1 MVEKERAAIY
11 VRVSTTEQSTDSQEA
26 QLKSFVQQRGW
37 AVYRIYRDKGQP
49 GAKANRPGLDEL
61 MQDCRK
67 KKLDIVVVWK
77 FDRFARSLR
86 QLLTA
91 LEEFRQRGVG
101 FVSCTESIDTT
112 TPSGELVFQIFGA
125 IAQFERS
132 LISERVKCGLTHARS
147 MGKRLG
153 RPPVCE
159 LTAKEIEHLR
169 TERKKKGASLR
180 DLARKYGVT
189 LWMTHQLCK
198 GEEMRVGSGA
208 S

>member
-1 MVEKERAAIY
+1 MTEKERAAIY

-26 QLKSFVQQRGW
+26 QLVSFVKLWGW
-37 AVYRIYRDKGQP
+37 AVCKIYRDKGQS
-49 GAKANRPGLDEL
+49 GAKVNRPGLIEL

-67 KKLDIVVVWK
+67 KKIDVVVVWK

-112 TPSGELVFQIFGA
+112 TPSGELVFQIIGS

-132 LISERVKCGLTHARS
+132 LI
-147 MGKRLG
+147 
-153 RPPVCE
+153 
-159 LTAKEIEHLR
+159 
-169 TERKKKGASLR
+169 
-180 DLARKYGVT
+180 
-189 LWMTHQLCK
+189 
-198 GEEMRVGSGA
+198 
-208 S
+208 